1 MRKGIFDMVMT
12 LYVLIGLIIILVGYG
27 LLLMFVGKVT
37 GFNQDQII
45 RADRMN
51 HASLA
56 LADFLITPVEV
67 DLDKDNNIES
77 MEMIDLIAVYQTR
90 LDRYLELGGGA
101 TNVDDTGLTE
111 VRTEINDEASRIFDK
126 IYKGKWNLDII
137 YDVENDIGIY
147 SEIEATNAEHKF
159 IYLEDRPRANFNF
172 LGPSGKMINI
182 TFISEYDIYFI
193 GGIGN
198 E

>member
-27 LLLMFVGKVT
+27 LLLMFVGNVT
-37 GFNQDQII
+37 SFNQDQVI
-45 RADRMN
+45 RADKMN

-56 LADFLITPVEV
+56 LMNLLKTPVEV
-67 DLDKDNNIES
+67 DLDKDNNVETID
-77 MEMIDLIAVYQTR
+77 MIDLIAVYQDR
-90 LDRYLELGGGA
+90 LDKYLELGGGV
-101 TNVDDTGLTE
+101 TKVDEAGLTE
-111 VRTEINDEASRIFDK
+111 IRAEVKGEVTK
-126 IYKGKWNLDII
+126 ILDNVYDGKWNLNIVYDI
-137 YDVENDIGIY
+137 ENDIGIY

-159 IYLEDRPRANFNF
+159 IYLEDRPKAIFNF
-172 LGPSGKMINI
+172 PGLNGKMINI
-182 TFISEYDIYFI
+182 TFISEYDIWFV